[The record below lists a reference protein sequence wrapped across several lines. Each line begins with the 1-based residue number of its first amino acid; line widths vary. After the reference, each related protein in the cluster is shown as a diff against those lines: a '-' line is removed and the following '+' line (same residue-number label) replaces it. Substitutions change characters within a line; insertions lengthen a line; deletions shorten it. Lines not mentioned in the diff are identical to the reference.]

1 MSCLEC
7 PCLFTVNF
15 FIVIKLEMLL
25 DLHIFADIEQVLLG
39 EVVCLGVLFPVSFL
53 QVKVKGF
60 ILVLD
65 SFPCRGKCLY
75 DL

>member
-1 MSCLEC
+1 
-7 PCLFTVNF
+7 
-15 FIVIKLEMLL
+15 MLL